1 MKGGTRTLHMKGN
14 YGSVG
19 VTWACV
25 TGVWEL
31 TAVDSS

>member
-19 VTWACV
+19 VTWARV
-25 TGVWEL
+25 TGARKL